1 MKKIK
6 NIPFVNLYISYYQ
19 FFMKIIYFFFL
30 LLMVVNNNAY
40 CQKLKTKKI
49 KKQIAKADEL
59 AKSFG
64 YINAL
69 DIYKNLLNENKD
81 HNLLKLKMAE
91 CYMKLNEPEKAV
103 KWYGDIK
110 DSQHL
115 LDQENKLNYAQAL
128 ISTKRFEKAR
138 DVYSELQKVEETK
151 AHATNRIKSVE
162 ERNAFFND
170 SSFYTIH
177 SLSLNTAGIEFSP
190 TYYKEGLL
198 WVGERTKVNKKGI
211 YSWDNSKFL
220 DLYYLKYL
228 DGENTYK
235 ETFSKRVNS
244 LFHEGPVVFFAD
256 DTKMIFTRNNIKG
269 GRIRRSRDNTLKLQL
284 FFSELI
290 GEDEWSK
297 PKPLSFMHP
306 EDSYGHPAI
315 SPDETILYF
324 VSDMPGGYGG
334 TDIYY
339 SQYIDGVWTS
349 PENLGDKVNTIEDE
363 MFPFVSKDNVLYFAS
378 NGHPAIGGLDNFYV
392 NLNDIGK
399 PEGEIEN
406 MGYPI
411 NSLADDFGI
420 ITKDNGRTGFFSSN
434 REMDST
440 KDDIYSFV
448 FDKPNTAKVIVK
460 VFDVENEIFL
470 PGAQIEISGEVKKY
484 EGESDEKGSFQF
496 AAEVYTDYNVSC
508 SLYGYQQ
515 DTTNTSYRIKS
526 IEPTEIIVKMIPRK
540 LLFNGL
546 VLDKKTEKPIPS
558 ANVILQNLISDKTEL
573 VITDEIGAFSVL
585 LPIDQKFDVKILAD
599 YYFTTHEKLQTKL
612 PPKGEEINKKYFLG
626 KIEIGK
632 SIKLDH
638 IYYDLNSAE
647 IKPEAALELDNLVTM
662 LKENP
667 AIKIELS
674 SHTDSRAGDD
684 YNLQLSQVRA
694 QSATDYIISQGIDSN
709 RIIARG
715 YGEYQLL
722 NHCKNGVD
730 CAEKEHL
737 VNRRTEFKILEIIAE

>member
-1 MKKIK
+1 
-6 NIPFVNLYISYYQ
+6 
-19 FFMKIIYFFFL
+19 MKIIALFFL
-30 LLMVVNNNAY
+30 VLLIANNNVFS
-40 CQKLKTKKI
+40 QKKNSRKL

-64 YINAL
+64 YVEAL
-69 DIYKNLLNENKD
+69 DIYKVLLDENRD
-81 HNLLKLKMAE
+81 HNLLKLKVAE

-103 KWYGDIK
+103 KWYGDIRE
-110 DSQHL
+110 SQHL
-115 LDQENKLNYAQAL
+115 FDKYNKLNYAQAL
-128 ISTKRFEKAR
+128 ISTERFEVAR
-138 DVYSELQKVEETK
+138 DVYSDLQKVEETK
-151 AHATNRIKSVE
+151 AHATERIKSVE
-162 ERNAFFND
+162 ERSLFFKD
-170 SSFYTIH
+170 SAFYTIH
-177 SLSLNTAGIEFSP
+177 SLALNTEGIEFSP
-190 TYYKEGLL
+190 SYYKEGIL

-235 ETFSKRVNS
+235 EPFSKRVNS
-244 LFHEGPVVFFAD
+244 LFHEGPVVFFED

-269 GRIRRSRDNTLKLQL
+269 GRIRRSKDNTLKLQL
-284 FFSELI
+284 FSSELE

-315 SPDETILYF
+315 SPDEKTLYF
-324 VSDMPGGYGG
+324 VSDMPGGLGG
-334 TDIYY
+334 TDIYF
-339 SQYIDGVWTS
+339 SQLIDGVWTT
-349 PENLGDKVNTIEDE
+349 PQNLGNKINTIEDE
-363 MFPFVSKDNVLYFAS
+363 MFPFISKNNVLYFAS
-378 NGHPAIGGLDNFYV
+378 NGHPAIGGLDNFYIQ
-392 NLNDIGK
+392 LNKEGK
-399 PEGEIEN
+399 PEGEIVN

-411 NSLADDFGI
+411 NSLFDDFGV

-434 REMDST
+434 RKMETS
-440 KDDIYSFV
+440 KDDIYSFE

-470 PGAQIEISGEVKKY
+470 PGAQIEITGEAKNY
-484 EGESDEKGSFQF
+484 QAQSDDKGSYQF
-496 AAEVYTDYNVSC
+496 AAEIYTDYNIAC
-508 SLYGYQQ
+508 SLYGYSQ
-515 DTTNTSYRIKS
+515 DTTNTTYRVKS
-526 IEPTEIIVKMIPRK
+526 IEPTEMIVKMVPRK
-540 LLFNGL
+540 LRVNGV
-546 VLDKKTEKPIPS
+546 VLDKKTEKPIAD
-558 ANVILQNLISDKTEL
+558 ANVIIQNLLSSKGEL
-573 VITDEIGAFSVL
+573 VITDANGAFSVI
-585 LPIDQKFDVKILAD
+585 LPIDQKYDIKILAD
-599 YYFTTHEKLQTKL
+599 YYFTTHEKLETKL
-612 PPKGEEINKKYFLG
+612 PPKGEEINEKYFLG

-632 SIKLDH
+632 SIKLDN

-667 AIKIELS
+667 KIKIELS

-684 YNLQLSQVRA
+684 YNLQLSQARA
-694 QSATDYIISQGIDSN
+694 QSATDYIISQGIESN

-730 CAEKEHL
+730 CDEKDHL
-737 VNRRTEFKILEIIAE
+737 KNRRTEFKILEINVE